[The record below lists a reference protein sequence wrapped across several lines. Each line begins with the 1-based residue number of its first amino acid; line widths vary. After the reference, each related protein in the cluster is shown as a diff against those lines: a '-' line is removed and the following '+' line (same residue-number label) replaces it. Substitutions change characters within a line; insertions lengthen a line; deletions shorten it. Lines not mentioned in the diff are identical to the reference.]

1 MVSIM
6 LVLACVA
13 VALVGLVLEW
23 LALNSYWLGWL
34 FGWLVLNSYLFG
46 WLVLNSYW
54 FGWLFGI
61 DLVGI
66 EFVLAWLVGIGR
78 AGIGFVLGWLV
89 GTGRVGID
97 LVGIGLADD
106 GKGRPAP
113 CANAPLSTPGQVR
126 SKETPAMLIAITIVI
141 AKLHFQ
147 QFQMQYLFNMP
158 G

>member
-1 MVSIM
+1 MCSSRIGR
-6 LVLACVA
+6 
-13 VALVGLVLEW
+13 VGI
-23 LALNSYWLGWL
+23 G
-34 FGWLVLNSYLFG
+34 
-46 WLVLNSYW
+46 
-54 FGWLFGI
+54 
-61 DLVGI
+61 LVGI
-66 EFVLAWLVGIGR
+66 EFVLAWLVVWLAGIEFVVVWLVGIGVVGIGLVGTEFVLAQQVGIGR

-126 SKETPAMLIAITIVI
+126 SKETPAMLIATTIVI

-147 QFQMQYLFNMP
+147 SLFRCNTWLTCQ
-158 G
+158 GHYRCSQSLKLGQ

>member
-1 MVSIM
+1 MCSSRIGR
-6 LVLACVA
+6 
-13 VALVGLVLEW
+13 VGI
-23 LALNSYWLGWL
+23 G
-34 FGWLVLNSYLFG
+34 
-46 WLVLNSYW
+46 
-54 FGWLFGI
+54 
-61 DLVGI
+61 LVGI

-113 CANAPLSTPGQVR
+113 RANAPLSTPGQVR

-147 QFQMQYLFNMP
+147 SLFKCNTCLTCQGSKKIFNTIP
-158 G
+158 LGCLIQQTSVSEIALQQHQQGQA